1 MKDINPADYQCAP
14 ISTGGASSSRLSGGE
29 KTISSQLEKS
39 RNPRPVSAALGKV
52 LCTKGPAGRINR
64 RAVLSEVFS
73 SSVSNHCEIS
83 IAKRPKIPGRDN
95 RAKAQFVEVLE
106 R

>member
-14 ISTGGASSSRLSGGE
+14 ISTGGASSSRLSGGGE
-29 KTISSQLEKS
+29 NDQQPTRKKQESTT
-39 RNPRPVSAALGKV
+39 RSAALGKV
-52 LCTKGPAGRINR
+52 LGTKGPAGRISR